1 MKNKIFKMSVLAVS
15 LSVAACKPGTKT
27 AAEVAPESVTA
38 ADTVQSVAL
47 TYKPAENYFIN
58 NTVRET
64 VPEKITTQEE
74 FDMYFGKATT
84 MAENGL
90 PTPVDFSRE
99 FVIVADFGETARSVD
114 MRPVSLEKAGDD
126 LVFSYTAAE
135 GEEAGFTS
143 RPFLMVITDKQNE
156 GNVKLQKQ

>member
-1 MKNKIFKMSVLAVS
+1 MSVLAVS
-15 LSVAACKPGTKT
+15 LSLAACKPETKT
-27 AAEVAPESVTA
+27 AAEIAPQSVAAT
-38 ADTVQSVAL
+38 DTVQRVSL
-47 TYKPAENYFIN
+47 TYKSAENYFIN
-58 NTVRET
+58 NTVQET
-64 VPEKITTQEE
+64 VPEKITTQEA

-90 PTPVDFSRE
+90 PTPVDFSKG
-99 FVIVADFGETARSVD
+99 FVIVADFGETSRSVD

-156 GNVKLQKQ
+156 GNVIVQKQ